1 MNYFL
6 LFNWRSTC
14 MLALPVNYAWRGEI
28 SKVWNIST
36 FCLKQSSSN
45 LQTFHHIGRNLSKAL
60 LLVVVFVIGTS
71 LFLVTCAGLLPSVN
85 LCCFQ
90 FADFPPLALL
100 FLYFF
105 CNVDIV
111 LDGSFIICLKINT
124 VYYSSCISLLNSD
137 CWFFSLMLL
146 QFWHTYTKQQKAKV
160 PIITHI
166 LKIAISG
173 CRKYINLMF
182 VWRPLCLYWSLT
194 VETVHLVVTKA
205 IFS

>member
-1 MNYFL
+1 M
-6 LFNWRSTC
+6 
-14 MLALPVNYAWRGEI
+14 PGEG
-28 SKVWNIST
+28 KLVKCGIST

-60 LLVVVFVIGTS
+60 LLVVVFVIRTS

-105 CNVDIV
+105 ATLILYLMDPLLYV
-111 LDGSFIICLKINT
+111 LNT

>member
-1 MNYFL
+1 
-6 LFNWRSTC
+6 

-45 LQTFHHIGRNLSKAL
+45 LQTFHHIGRNLSKTL
-60 LLVVVFVIGTS
+60 LLVVVFVIRTS

-111 LDGSFIICLKINT
+111 LDGSFIICLK
-124 VYYSSCISLLNSD
+124 YSVLVAAYHCLTLTAD
-137 CWFFSLMLL
+137 FFL
-146 QFWHTYTKQQKAKV
+146 
-160 PIITHI
+160 
-166 LKIAISG
+166 
-173 CRKYINLMF
+173 
-182 VWRPLCLYWSLT
+182 
-194 VETVHLVVTKA
+194 
-205 IFS
+205 

>member
-1 MNYFL
+1 
-6 LFNWRSTC
+6 

-60 LLVVVFVIGTS
+60 LLVVVFVIRTS

-105 CNVDIV
+105 ATLILYLMDPLLYV
-111 LDGSFIICLKINT
+111 LNT
-124 VYYSSCISLLNSD
+124 VY
-137 CWFFSLMLL
+137 
-146 QFWHTYTKQQKAKV
+146 
-160 PIITHI
+160 
-166 LKIAISG
+166 
-173 CRKYINLMF
+173 
-182 VWRPLCLYWSLT
+182 
-194 VETVHLVVTKA
+194 
-205 IFS
+205 